1 MKSVIALRHLHFE
14 DLGSLEPLFAAL
26 GYQVHYVDA
35 CVADLASLDVTAPD
49 LLVVLGGPVG
59 AFDEGSYPFLARE
72 LALVERRLQSQR
84 PMLGICLGAQ
94 MIARALGARVYP
106 MGYKEIGFS
115 PLTLTPQGLDSPL
128 SALDCTA
135 VLHWHGDQ
143 FDIPAGAIHLAG
155 SSACPN
161 QAFAYGPN
169 VLALQFHLEAD
180 SARIEQWLVGHS
192 CELGHAGIDPRVVR
206 LDAQARGQDLTRA
219 AHAMIGSWLKQIE

>member
-14 DLGSLEPLFAAL
+14 DLGSLEPLFVAL

-35 CVADLASLDVTAPD
+35 SVADFASLDVTEPD

-59 AFDEGSYPFLARE
+59 AFDEGIYPFLAGE
-72 LALVERRLQSQR
+72 LALVERRLHSQR

-94 MIARALGARVYP
+94 LIARVLGARVYP

-115 PLTLTPQGLDSPL
+115 PLTLTPQGLDSQL
-128 SALDCTA
+128 AALRGTP

-143 FDIPAGAIHLAG
+143 FDIPPGAIHLAG

-161 QAFAYGPN
+161 QAFAYGHN
-169 VLALQFHLEAD
+169 VLALQFHLEAN
-180 SARIEQWLVGHS
+180 SARIEQWLVGHA
-192 CELGHAGIDPRVVR
+192 CELGQAGIDPRIVR
-206 LDAQARGQDLTRA
+206 QDAQDRGQNLTRA
-219 AHAMIGSWLKQIE
+219 AHEVIGTWLKQIE